1 MTTDR
6 HDLVIVGMGSAGLA
20 AAEFAASLELRV
32 AAVERARIGGAA
44 VWSGSAPSKALV
56 AAGRL
61 AHTVRRAGS
70 FGVVTDEPEVDLDR
84 VWRRI
89 ADVCRELADGDD
101 EPDRFANTGIEL
113 VRGHGRLTG
122 PNEVTV
128 RTGDGERIL
137 QARFVLLCTGSRP
150 IVPDV
155 DGLDTVPTLTSDSL
169 FLAPPPQRL
178 VVLGGG
184 PMGVETAQALRRL
197 GLDVTLVER
206 QSTLLP
212 REEPSLVAQLTDVL
226 VSEGVEVLTATAA
239 VAARRAAQGVE
250 LDVSSRPTRGPQ
262 RDAVLHADA
271 VVVACGRAP
280 QLADLGLEELGIEVG
295 PRGAVVDERARTT
308 FRSVYAVGDLI
319 DGTRHAHAAEHA
331 AVRAVRD
338 MFLPGRAPVADLV
351 PWCTF
356 SDPELAHVGL
366 TTAEAEAL
374 HGDDADVWR
383 IDLAHNDRAR
393 IEGTTVGGIEG
404 TTVGGIVVVTAK
416 DRIVGGHVLAPGAGE
431 LIHELALAVRHE
443 FRLADLADL
452 VHVHPTMAT
461 SVGMLAAESASEK
474 AQRYRWL
481 VRRR

>member
-1 MTTDR
+1 MTSDR

-32 AAVERARIGGAA
+32 AAVERGRIGGAA

-61 AHTVRRAGS
+61 AHTVRRAGR
-70 FGVVTDEPEVDLDR
+70 FGVGGDDPVIDLER

-150 IVPDV
+150 VLPDV

-212 REEPSLVAQLTDVL
+212 REEPSLVAQLT
-226 VSEGVEVLTATAA
+226 EVLTSEGIGVLLGTEA
-239 VAARRAAQGVE
+239 VAARQVAGGVVE
-250 LDVSSRPTRGPQ
+250 LDVRSRPARGPQ
-262 RDAVLHADA
+262 RDLVLRADA
-271 VVVACGRAP
+271 IVVACGRAP
-280 QLADLGLEELGIEVG
+280 QLDGLGLDELGIEVG
-295 PRGAVVDERARTT
+295 PRGAIVDDRARTT

-366 TTAEAEAL
+366 TTAEAETA

-383 IDLAHNDRAR
+383 IDLARNDRAR
-393 IEGTTVGGIEG
+393 IEGTA
-404 TTVGGIVVVTAK
+404 VGGIVVVTAK

-443 FRLADLADL
+443 LRLADLADL

-461 SVGMLAAESASEK
+461 SIGMLAAESASEK